1 MKTMIFEATWHA
13 QLSLS
18 SCPFWLSLWRA
29 RERARA
35 SPFSS
40 RFVQMQSSD
49 MLASAAERPGAP
61 TPSAAAADAAKGRQ
75 NHGNDDDDDDRTIAS
90 ALSGRFVL
98 SAEEASCFFFRGGF
112 DAPERVQMDLV
123 CNASERDTKG
133 YSGGRGPIRKRKKQ
147 NQNKKTSSL
156 STSSSSSSSSKTLQA
171 SSLASALRLPSV
183 AALLPKL
190 VASAS
195 GAARVPTSRYRV
207 GAAALGTSGRVFVG
221 ANLELPRAPL
231 AGSVH
236 AEQFVVALAAQRGER
251 GLRRIAVSAPPCG
264 HCRQFCC
271 ELNCADELEFVF
283 GEDGKEDWAEE
294 AEREEGGERRRGDEK
309 ANGASSL
316 SSLPPPPPSSSSSVA
331 TLRALLPRH
340 FGPHDLAR
348 ASGTRP
354 KLLLDDSGVS
364 LELTPRSL
372 AAVAAAAAA
381 EAASTAGEAEAE
393 AEVRRRRQGKEEERG
408 AFPASVLAA
417 AAEAAL
423 CAARSSHT
431 PHTRCPA
438 GLALVWR
445 RRRGRRRDEEEEEEE
460 EEEEPISATAAT
472 STATAT
478 EEKKKNS
485 SSSSS
490 SSSPLRVSAGG
501 AIESAAYN
509 PSLPPLQAALVAAV
523 ADGMPPYDGRRVP
536 FSSKSASAAAAAAA
550 AAAAPPAS
558 PPPRRRRSAAVEVL
572 GAVLVERPRAR
583 VSHAAATRAALAALS
598 SDDGASAAP
607 PPLVVLHARGP
618 ARAPGAAEGES
629 GYESGSEEEEEESDE
644 EEGGL

>member
-75 NHGNDDDDDDRTIAS
+75 NHGNDDDDDDRTIAA

-207 GAAALGTSGRVFVG
+207 GAA
-221 ANLELPRAPL
+221 P
-231 AGSVH
+231 
-236 AEQFVVALAAQRGER
+236 VALT
-251 GLRRIAVSAPPCG
+251 PPHPPPNPHPKG
-264 HCRQFCC
+264 HAGPC
-271 ELNCADELEFVF
+271 L
-283 GEDGKEDWAEE
+283 
-294 AEREEGGERRRGDEK
+294 
-309 ANGASSL
+309 
-316 SSLPPPPPSSSSSVA
+316 LPPQAGVA
-331 TLRALLPRH
+331 LPGHADTLGRAISGLSLLSGHVCAR
-340 FGPHDLAR
+340 GPLLA
-348 ASGTRP
+348 SP
-354 KLLLDDSGVS
+354 
-364 LELTPRSL
+364 
-372 AAVAAAAAA
+372 
-381 EAASTAGEAEAE
+381 
-393 AEVRRRRQGKEEERG
+393 
-408 AFPASVLAA
+408 
-417 AAEAAL
+417 
-423 CAARSSHT
+423 
-431 PHTRCPA
+431 
-438 GLALVWR
+438 
-445 RRRGRRRDEEEEEEE
+445 
-460 EEEEPISATAAT
+460 
-472 STATAT
+472 
-478 EEKKKNS
+478 
-485 SSSSS
+485 
-490 SSSPLRVSAGG
+490 SPLFR
-501 AIESAAYN
+501 
-509 PSLPPLQAALVAAV
+509 P
-523 ADGMPPYDGRRVP
+523 P
-536 FSSKSASAAAAAAA
+536 FSSRPWMHRV
-550 AAAAPPAS
+550 PPA
-558 PPPRRRRSAAVEVL
+558 PFARAVPAHRGGSCP
-572 GAVLVERPRAR
+572 GA
-583 VSHAAATRAALAALS
+583 H
-598 SDDGASAAP
+598 
-607 PPLVVLHARGP
+607 HARP
-618 ARAPGAAEGES
+618 PCRPLRLPGGA
-629 GYESGSEEEEEESDE
+629 
-644 EEGGL
+644 